1 VPKTQVAETIARI
14 LDVYVDERAS
24 NDESFLQTVRRIGIA
39 PFKER
44 VYATDHSPA

>member
-1 VPKTQVAETIARI
+1 MTSA
-14 LDVYVDERAS
+14 
-24 NDESFLQTVRRIGIA
+24 FLQAVRRLGIA